1 MEFEQFL
8 KIAQDTLPV
17 SKVLQ
22 NPVKGTSII
31 KAFNNETIYYK
42 RLNSTLYINIHNM
55 FDAYK
60 KFAGKTCTTTDLKK
74 WRQNVFS
81 QSAHSCNCTFLFSAL
96 YEMGLSTK
104 QRKSDAFYRPYCVD
118 IYPENIRKNKP

>member
-1 MEFEQFL
+1 MVFEQFL
-8 KIAQDTLPV
+8 KIARDTLPV
-17 SKVLQ
+17 GKALQ

-31 KAFNNETIYYK
+31 EAFNNEIIYYK
-42 RLNSTLYINIHNM
+42 RRNSTIYINVHDM

-60 KFAGKTCTTTDLKK
+60 EFAGKTCTTTDLKK
-74 WRQNVFS
+74 WRPNVFS

-104 QRKSDAFYRPYCVD
+104 QHKSEAPHRPYCVD
-118 IYPENIRKNKP
+118 IYPEK